1 MKLKYFKQLM
11 IFIVLSIIISILLF
25 TFTEGLIWLIVGLI
39 ALFVMSGYCYLA
51 SLKDINKDTGK
62 HIKIEF
68 KLLFPLVLYYII
80 SVPIGIIVIIIN
92 DKILSILGLI
102 MVLIF
107 ISFIM
112 YWGMKRI
119 LKE

>member
-1 MKLKYFKQLM
+1 MKLKYFKQLI

-39 ALFVMSGYCYLA
+39 ALFVMSGFCYLA

-62 HIKIEF
+62 NIKIEF
-68 KLLFPLVLYYII
+68 KHLIPLVLYYII
-80 SVPIGIIVIIIN
+80 SVPIAIIVLIVNLQLIT
-92 DKILSILGLI
+92 ILGLI
-102 MVLIF
+102 AVLIF

-112 YWGMKRI
+112 YWGMKRF

>member
-1 MKLKYFKQLM
+1 MKLKYFKQLI

-39 ALFVMSGYCYLA
+39 ALLVMSGFCYIA
-51 SLKDINKDTGK
+51 SLKDINKDTEK
-62 HIKIEF
+62 NVKIEF
-68 KLLFPLVLYYII
+68 KYLFPLILYYII
-80 SVPIGIIVIIIN
+80 SVPIAIIVLIIN
-92 DKILSILGLI
+92 VQIITILGLI
-102 MVLIF
+102 AVLIF

-112 YWGMKRI
+112 YWGMKRF